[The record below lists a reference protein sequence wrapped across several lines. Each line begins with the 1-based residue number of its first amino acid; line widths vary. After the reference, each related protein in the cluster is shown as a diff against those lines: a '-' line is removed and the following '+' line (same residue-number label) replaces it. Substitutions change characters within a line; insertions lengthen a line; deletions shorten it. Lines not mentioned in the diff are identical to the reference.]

1 MGDHSNRYQRQRYI
15 IGVSGVKTPARI
27 SLFILPLLAAACAR
41 QPSPLSEQEQN
52 TVNELT
58 NNLTTRCVGRY
69 LIDVPADAL
78 IAGGGTIRGVR
89 ITSDA
94 MSHQAYRAEVDNRKA
109 ELTKT
114 RSVDAHPYLYADDPV
129 DGPDT
134 HYFIYRGNVRDDPAN
149 RVFEVYKWDH
159 GYRFKLGIEGSDF
172 LHPDQTTDPIVQQ
185 MVVKNDVPE
194 KKRIV
199 FDLVR
204 RLRWRSEDEIPSEP
218 GLCFQGA
225 FLSEKAG
232 EKEAAWGRFV
242 LPSNRDVR
250 IGIESHSDIREPNTL
265 LRRGD
270 QINAGLKSMKG
281 GRTIRKGLV
290 SLQGMEAEEWLVAG
304 ETSSGVAGS
313 MFSLEANSMTST
325 PHSPLVILD
334 LRTGSR
340 NVFMQDRIDAASMS
354 EGEAV
359 ALWDVVSRTLRPR
372 PNGF

>member
-1 MGDHSNRYQRQRYI
+1 VRIPAQ
-15 IGVSGVKTPARI
+15 VSF
-27 SLFILPLLAAACAR
+27 FILPLLVTAACAR
-41 QPSPLSEQEQN
+41 QPSPLSEQEQR
-52 TVNELT
+52 TVSEL
-58 NNLTTRCVGRY
+58 NKNLTTRCVGRY

-78 IAGGGTIRGVR
+78 ISGSARVQGVA
-89 ITSDA
+89 IESDA
-94 MSHQAYRAEVDNRKA
+94 MSHKAYRAEVANRKA

-172 LHPDQTTDPIVQQ
+172 LHPDQTTDPVVQQ
-185 MVVKNDVPE
+185 MAVKNDVPE

-204 RLRWRSEDEIPSEP
+204 RLRWRDEEEIPTEP
-218 GLCFQGA
+218 GLCFPGA
-225 FLSEKAG
+225 FLPGRARATEVAG
-232 EKEAAWGRFV
+232 AQFV
-242 LPSNRDVR
+242 LARNPDVSIGVESN
-250 IGIESHSDIREPNTL
+250 SSIREPNTL
-265 LRRGD
+265 LQRSD
-270 QINAGLKSMKG
+270 QIDAALKSMKA
-281 GRTIRKGLV
+281 GRTIRKGSV
-290 SLQGMEAEEWLVAG
+290 ASRGIDAEEWLIAG
-304 ETSSGVAGS
+304 ETDLGVQGS
-313 MFSLEANSMTST
+313 MFTLEANSMTS
-325 PHSPLVILD
+325 SAQAPLLTVD
-334 LRTGSR
+334 FNTGSP
-340 NVFMQDRIDAASMS
+340 NAFMQDRIEAASMS